1 LTLAKQF
8 LQNNNMIKS
17 SHQKFDIDPK
27 TLKKQVTIETYRSSG
42 PGGQRKNKTET
53 AVRLR
58 HLPSG
63 ITVIATEYRS
73 QAQNRKLAFERL
85 RERLLRLNRP
95 RRLRIPTPI
104 PLKAIEE
111 KREEKRIRSQKK
123 QLRQKIEKES
133 DWD

>member
-1 LTLAKQF
+1 MAKP
-8 LQNNNMIKS
+8 LQQN
-17 SHQKFDIDPK
+17 FDTHPDV
-27 TLKKQVTIETYRSSG
+27 LKKQVIVETYRSSG

-73 QAQNRKLAFERL
+73 QAQNRELAFERL

-95 RRLRIPTPI
+95 RRLRIPTSI
-104 PLKAIEE
+104 PSKVIKR
-111 KREEKRIRSQKK
+111 KREEKKILSNRKR
-123 QLRQKIEKES
+123 LRQKIEKES
-133 DWD
+133 EWD

>member
-1 LTLAKQF
+1 MKYNTDLE
-8 LQNNNMIKS
+8 I
-17 SHQKFDIDPK
+17 
-27 TLKKQVTIETYRSSG
+27 LKKEVIVETYRSSG

-85 RERLLRLNRP
+85 RDRLIRLNRP
-95 RRLRIPTPI
+95 RRPRIPTST
-104 PLKAIEE
+104 PLKAIER
-111 KREEKRIRSQKK
+111 KREEKRILSIKK
-123 QLRQKIEKES
+123 HLRQKIEKES